1 MCFSLDCHRWRLEMH
16 RGHTDRSVCAWKEGG
31 FITECIIW
39 ECFLSEGQM
48 PCEYEWYLI
57 HAEGTH
63 PGGGDH
69 DSVSLQNEKKKVPMN
84 EKKKQ
89 RQYRPLR
96 IYHIFLLRW
105 PFLWWPLQSWDA
117 AISRESFEVRTVE
130 EVRLHVSLFSHRW
143 IRFAW
148 NECFSALIH
157 PFEYLTEDRR
167 PLHWLYSPYMCNR
180 LQNPAQTSSQNTFR
194 SYSHLTWCFLH
205 K

>member
-1 MCFSLDCHRWRLEMH
+1 MKGRRFHNRMHYLRMFSQRRPDAVWIRVVFDTR
-16 RGHTDRSVCAWKEGG
+16 RGHTSWGRGPWQ
-31 FITECIIW
+31 
-39 ECFLSEGQM
+39 CFVAK
-48 PCEYEWYLI
+48 W
-57 HAEGTH
+57 
-63 PGGGDH
+63 
-69 DSVSLQNEKKKVPMN
+69 KKKSSN
-84 EKKKQ
+84 EWKKKQ

-130 EVRLHVSLFSHRW
+130 KVRLHVSLFSHRW

-167 PLHWLYSPYMCNR
+167 PLHWLYSSYMCNR

-194 SYSHLTWCFLH
+194 SYSHLPWCFLH

>member
-84 EKKKQ
+84 EKKSSDNTD
-89 RQYRPLR
+89 
-96 IYHIFLLRW
+96 RW
-105 PFLWWPLQSWDA
+105 EYITFFCWDDLFFGGRR
-117 AISRESFEVRTVE
+117 SREM
-130 EVRLHVSLFSHRW
+130 LL
-143 IRFAW
+143 
-148 NECFSALIH
+148 SAA
-157 PFEYLTEDRR
+157 
-167 PLHWLYSPYMCNR
+167 SPSR
-180 LQNPAQTSSQNTFR
+180 
-194 SYSHLTWCFLH
+194 
-205 K
+205 